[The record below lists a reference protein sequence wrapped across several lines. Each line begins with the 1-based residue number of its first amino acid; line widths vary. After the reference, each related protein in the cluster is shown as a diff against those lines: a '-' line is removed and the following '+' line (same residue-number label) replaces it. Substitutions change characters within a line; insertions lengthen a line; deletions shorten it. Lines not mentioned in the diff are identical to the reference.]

1 MNCNNK
7 YKYFNGPQLIA
18 RYEAS
23 ALTCNGYIFNTK
35 NDKLREWFYK
45 FEKHN
50 KLKFLLYS
58 IIYNNSL
65 NGRSIIGLEKT
76 GDNVSCVIHYYLSTA
91 EISSDCVGTPR
102 VAKLLIPANFD
113 NKNYKIDRIYT
124 EDKIISKVYNAE
136 DVSEVECAGDTYQ
149 LSKDCIIQKEYIHNL
164 GFIPMTIFYNL
175 PYRQTQYNPQNI
187 LIRLNGSQDTSY
199 SNTLFKFFFQNDGAY
214 VEELCAKID
223 KAYDSL
229 FSEMIKSETMM
240 VISGGNKRNIFDEN
254 ADMIDT
260 DKREAFK
267 KTGFLMNVDDRN
279 VKVDF
284 KNNTNKLNEIYALI
298 ESLIED
304 YFNKCGLSLPKP
316 SGGNNKHTAE
326 IKTLMLQTL
335 ETHKTKRECLEMCAM
350 EMIWKAAV
358 MSGFSEEEASDFT
371 FQLVESS
378 LTSELERAQALQIK
392 LQSGLVDRERLIQE
406 ENHMSQKEAQ
416 ELKEKI
422 DQDTYTAQVKSE
434 ANKGVSDAN
443 KGVNDVE

>member
-1 MNCNNK
+1 MNINRK

-35 NDKLREWFYK
+35 NDKLRDWFYK

-58 IIYNNSL
+58 IVYNNSL

-76 GDNVSCVIHYYLSTA
+76 GENVSCVIHYYLSTA

-124 EDKIISKVYNAE
+124 EDKVISKVYDEKSAK
-136 DVSEVECAGDTYQ
+136 EVECGGSFYK
-149 LSKDCIIQKEYIHNL
+149 LSDDCIIQKEYIHNL

-187 LIRLNGSQDTSY
+187 LIRLKGETDTSY
-199 SNTLFKFFFQNDGAY
+199 TNTLFKFFFQNDGAY
-214 VEELCAKID
+214 VEPLCEKINE
-223 KAYDSL
+223 AYQSL
-229 FSEMIKSETMM
+229 FDELIKSETML

-254 ADMIDT
+254 AEMINES
-260 DKREAFK
+260 KREAFRK
-267 KTGFLMNVDDRN
+267 SGFLMNIDDRN
-279 VKVDF
+279 VKVDI
-284 KNNTNKLNEIYALI
+284 KNNTNKLNEIYALL

-358 MSGFSEEEASDFT
+358 MSGFSEEEASEFT
-371 FQLVESS
+371 FQLVEGS
-378 LTSELERAQALQIK
+378 LTSELERAQALQLK
-392 LQSGLVDRERLIQE
+392 LQNGLVDRERLIQE

-422 DQDTYTAQVKSE
+422 DQDTYTTQMKSE
-434 ANKGVSDAN
+434 ANRVVSDAH